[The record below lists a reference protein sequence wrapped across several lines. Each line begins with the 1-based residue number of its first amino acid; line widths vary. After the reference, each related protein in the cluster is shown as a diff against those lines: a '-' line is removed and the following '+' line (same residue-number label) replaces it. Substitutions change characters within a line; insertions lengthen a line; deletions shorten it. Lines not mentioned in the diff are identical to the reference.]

1 MVNKPKN
8 LAYWNRFCSYLWV
21 GVLIPVGRTRSLFD
35 KFQTGCVW
43 ETPAQRGRVNRYV
56 TVGIKQTKNF
66 DCDNDLICLE
76 QA

>member
-1 MVNKPKN
+1 VLEEKV
-8 LAYWNRFCSYLWV
+8 CV
-21 GVLIPVGRTRSLFD
+21 GD
-35 KFQTGCVW
+35 KDLTW
-43 ETPAQRGRVNRYV
+43 ETPAQRGRVNTYV